1 MYKLSKKSLSKLDGV
16 HPDLV
21 KVVKHA
27 IKICDVDFC
36 VLEGMRTMARQKI
49 LVAAGASRTMKSRHL
64 TGHAVD
70 LGAMLNGKVRW
81 DWPLYHRIAEAMK
94 EAAIAE
100 KVIGLTW
107 GSAWD
112 KPMEEFTKSPEE
124 ESDDYVLRRK
134 TQGGKTFLD
143 GPHYQLGW
151 ESYPLEKTS

>member
-16 HPDLV
+16 HPDLA

-94 EAAIAE
+94 EAAIANKIIIE
-100 KVIGLTW
+100 W
-107 GSAWD
+107 GGDW
-112 KPMEEFTKSPEE
+112 KSF
-124 ESDDYVLRRK
+124 K
-134 TQGGKTFLD
+134 D
-143 GPHYQLGW
+143 GPHFQLPW
-151 ESYPLEKTS
+151 KEYP